1 VFTSKNKYVIM
12 ILLVGAVII
21 AMSTIN
27 GAMIAYSQTAAQ
39 NSSSL
44 SSSAIGANN
53 TSVKLRG
60 GIGSLQD
67 HQKDNPLWIVQG
79 HWEMSLTKPLQ
90 YIVNGNNT
98 AKTFNASFT
107 MISLNGSLKD
117 KDSISDFKQTNSSIK
132 NDSSQITLNGT
143 ATIISKKLGRFEQ
156 VPVSLKIIRNNA
168 FSVWIDPRNVNNY
181 FGKTPIYGTI
191 YQTPQG

>member
-1 VFTSKNKYVIM
+1 M
-12 ILLVGAVII
+12 ILLVEAVII
-21 AMSTIN
+21 TMSTIN
-27 GAMIAYSQTAAQ
+27 GAMIAYSQTAVQ
-39 NSSSL
+39 KSTSL
-44 SSSAIGANN
+44 STSAIGANN

-67 HQKDNPLWIVQG
+67 DQKDNPLWIVQG
-79 HWEMSLTKPLQ
+79 HWEMSLTKPLH

-132 NDSSQITLNGT
+132 NDSSQINLNGT

-156 VPVSLKIIRNNA
+156 VPVSLKTIRNNA
-168 FSVWIDPRNVNNY
+168 LSVWIDPRNVNNY
-181 FGKTPIYGTI
+181 FGKTPIYGTM

>member
-1 VFTSKNKYVIM
+1 M
-12 ILLVGAVII
+12 IVLLGGVII
-21 AMSTIN
+21 SVSAITGVIT
-27 GAMIAYSQTAAQ
+27 AYSQTAVQ
-39 NSSSL
+39 NSTSL
-44 SSSAIGANN
+44 SSSAMAANN
-53 TSVKLRG
+53 SAIKLRG

-67 HQKDNPLWIVQG
+67 DQKNNTQWIVQG
-79 HWEMSLTKPLQ
+79 HWEMSVTKPLQ
-90 YIVNGNNT
+90 YIANGNNT

-117 KDSISDFKQTNSSIK
+117 KEQISDFKQTNSSIK
-132 NDSSQITLNGT
+132 SDSSQINLNGT

-181 FGKTPIYGTI
+181 FGKTPIYGTV